1 MTRHTTRM
9 TIEDAEHYTPE
20 ERAAIIAT
28 YPAHERDARVKGIPQ
43 LGSGRI
49 FPLADDV
56 ISVQPFKTPDYWPLL
71 GALDFGWDH
80 PTAAVKLAWDRD
92 NDCVYVV
99 NAYRVRQA
107 TPIIHAAALK
117 VWGSPLR
124 WAWPKDGRQHKGDN
138 SGKALAELYR
148 DQGMKLLPEPS
159 QYEGNRGDGVE
170 AGLMD
175 MLDRMQ
181 TGRLKVFDHLN
192 DWFEEFRLYHRKD
205 GLVVKE
211 HDDLM
216 SATRYA
222 LMSLRYARPSAQ
234 PARQQFAESDYDN
247 PLAPVDRRGRAQ
259 YAESD

>member
-9 TIEDAEHYTPE
+9 TIEDAEHYTAE

-28 YPAHERDARVKGIPQ
+28 YPQHERDARVKGIPQ

-49 FPLADDV
+49 FPLADDS
-56 ISVQPFKTPDYWPLL
+56 ISVKAFALPDYWPVL

-117 VWGSPLR
+117 AWGPNMP
-124 WAWPKDGRQHKGDN
+124 WAWPKDGEQHKGDN

-148 DQGMKLLPEPS
+148 DAGLKLTAAYA
-159 QYEGNRGDGVE
+159 QYEGNRGVSVE

-181 TGRLKVFDHLN
+181 TGRLKVFAHLN

-205 GLVVKE
+205 GIVVKE
-211 HDDLM
+211 YDDLM
-216 SATRYA
+216 SATRYGIMA
-222 LMSLRYARPSAQ
+222 LRYART
-234 PARQQFAESDYDN
+234 PAVKNRHATAVTDYDHF
-247 PLAPVDRRGRAQ
+247 GG
-259 YAESD
+259 